1 MINNSTH
8 RISLF
13 WSNSIFIL
21 LFLYSPFHNSSFLV
35 AWQVWWNSI
44 LFIIILFSYAAPSS
58 SSSYSTP
65 EKFLSNSIFNLIFY
79 SPFHQNCCFGAAPS
93 SLFWCL
99 LVCLSS
105 STPELSKNLI
115 AHPSVWHYHLSS
127 ILYSTPL
134 NFFLLVKLFYF
145 HSSFNFQRLLVWWT
159 TQNSFFWDK

>member
-1 MINNSTH
+1 MPCL
-8 RISLF
+8 R
-13 WSNSIFIL
+13 
-21 LFLYSPFHNSSFLV
+21 
-35 AWQVWWNSI
+35 WWNSI
-44 LFIIILFSYAAPSS
+44 LFIIVILFSYLCSTIIFFFN
-58 SSSYSTP
+58 STP

-79 SPFHQNCCFGAAPS
+79 SPFHQNYCFGAAPS
-93 SLFWCL
+93 SLFWRL

-115 AHPSVWHYHLSS
+115 AHPSVRHYHLSS

-145 HSSFNFQRLLVWWT
+145 HSSFNIQRLLVWWT